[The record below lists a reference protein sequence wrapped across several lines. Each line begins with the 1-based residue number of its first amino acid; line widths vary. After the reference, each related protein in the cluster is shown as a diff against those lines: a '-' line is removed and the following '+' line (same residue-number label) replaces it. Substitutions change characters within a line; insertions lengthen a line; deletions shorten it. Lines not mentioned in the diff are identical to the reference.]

1 MNHRS
6 IFWMRI
12 VRVLLVALFVLP
24 VFATFY
30 VSTVNAEISGAI
42 YTSPNFGYAISWQ
55 SPWYATLDETDDSGF
70 DVLGLADDQAMIYFS
85 GGHSNAPTPARV
97 IEGYASQFET
107 ADDWANFRQ
116 LDATECPVEIPANS
130 AAACY
135 MGDQTFS
142 DGSQATVGVLLQAWD
157 LGNGLDLLLEGYA
170 EEPVFASY
178 LPKWQQFG
186 IYPPGTA
193 VPTPA
198 AGSCD
203 SLVENGI
210 SFCFDPALSERDR
223 SDITEAIRL
232 GQDLIARYFDTSDLS
247 GVRVNGF
254 AAVSSDGPESLAT
267 TLNRSIVVYAG
278 SSIWQS
284 LAPIERIQ
292 TLVHELFHVY
302 QNVMTEE
309 SSAIVPLWF
318 TEGVAEA
325 VGYLAAAQLGV
336 TDQNEFYEMAGYSL
350 SEFPA
355 PEPLTELGSG
365 GSMSADDYP
374 LAYIAIQYLLG
385 SRGLSVSALG
395 DVYRELASGA
405 DFEQA
410 FQTVFG
416 ETLDQFAA
424 DFESWRP
431 TFAQVTELPD
441 DFWPIHGNPR
451 PATIAL
457 QSAPA
462 DTERDQQIVVVGK
475 TQPLAACEANLQL
488 GQNDLQRSTYAN
500 GEGEVFWLMTIP
512 ADAPTGLATLELSCG
527 AAPVSTTLAIT

>member
-1 MNHRS
+1 VKHRS
-6 IFWMRI
+6 TVQTRI
-12 VRVLLVALFVLP
+12 TRLLLAALFVLSALLTP
-24 VFATFY
+24 Y
-30 VSTVNAEISGAI
+30 VSTVNAEISGTT
-42 YTSPNFGYAISWQ
+42 YRSPNFGYAISWQ
-55 SPWYATLDETDDSGF
+55 SPWYATLDETDDYGF
-70 DVLGLADDQAMIYFS
+70 DVLGLADDQAMVYFS
-85 GGHSNAPTPARV
+85 GGHSNAPTPAKV
-97 IEGYASQFET
+97 IESYARQFET

-116 LDATECPVEIPANS
+116 LDTTECPVAIPANS

-135 MGDQTFS
+135 LGDQMFS

-170 EEPVFASY
+170 EESVFASY
-178 LPKWQQFG
+178 LPKWQHFG
-186 IYPPGTA
+186 LYPPGTA

-203 SLVENGI
+203 ALVEDGI
-210 SFCFDPALSERDR
+210 SYCFDPALPERDR
-223 SDITEAIRL
+223 GDITEAIRL
-232 GQDLIARYFDTSDLS
+232 GQDLIARYFDIGDLS

-254 AAVSSDGPESLAT
+254 ATVSSDGPESLAT

-284 LAPIERIQ
+284 LAPVERIQ

-355 PEPLTELGSG
+355 PEPLTELRSG

-385 SRGLSVSALG
+385 SKGLSVGALG
-395 DVYRELASGA
+395 DVYRELATGA
-405 DFEQA
+405 SFEQA
-410 FQTVFG
+410 FQNVFG
-416 ETLDQFAA
+416 ESLDQFAA
-424 DFESWRP
+424 DFERWRP

-451 PATIAL
+451 PATIVL
-457 QSAPA
+457 RSVPA
-462 DTERDQQIVVVGK
+462 GAAREQQIVVVGK
-475 TQPLAACEANLQL
+475 TEPLAACEATLLL
-488 GQNDLQRSTYAN
+488 GQNGLQRSTYAN

-512 ADAPTGLATLELSCG
+512 ADAPPGPATLELSCG
-527 AAPVSTTLAIT
+527 AAPVSTTLSIT